1 MVKMKKH
8 IEEEEGEIEWQEAAA
23 MAASLLKAR
32 RSARKRFIG
41 VRQRPSG
48 RWIAEIKDTI
58 QNIRVWLGTYDSAEE
73 AARAYDEAACLLRGA
88 NTRRNFWPSSH
99 QFNNSP
105 ANPVLPRKI
114 ANLILLRLKAR
125 NLASCNSAPLGHF
138 PSNQTEEEEPKIQL
152 DYFLDGSDNY
162 RSGGTTNGF
171 CSDGVIEEGCGK
183 RFNHEESVGKSEE
196 DKVANLMLLRLKHD
210 TVSDSEVTHFPS
222 NQTGLYNFLE
232 ESDNSFFTDFG
243 FGNKTNMDDEVGL
256 FSEENYYEVQLK
268 MIEENIEI
276 RREKERFIDDE
287 SDMKK
292 FMDFQFLDNV
302 GSICY
307 SSSPFEIAEEMIGPM
322 DQQDLHDYEHDGAA
336 NYEPSF
342 LRETFRIK
350 YERKFSA
357 CLYTY
362 VGVSECLRLQFES
375 ENADYGLESF

>member
-41 VRQRPSG
+41 KKLQ
-48 RWIAEIKDTI
+48 ELMMK
-58 QNIRVWLGTYDSAEE
+58 
-73 AARAYDEAACLLRGA
+73 AACLLRGA

-196 DKVANLMLLRLKHD
+196 DKMANLMLLRLKHD

-256 FSEENYYEVQLK
+256 FSEENYYE
-268 MIEENIEI
+268 
-276 RREKERFIDDE
+276 
-287 SDMKK
+287 
-292 FMDFQFLDNV
+292 FLDNV